1 MADKIAIL
9 KSEVSKYLNNS
20 DNIFFYYKG
29 RVALY
34 AILKAMGVSKDD
46 EVIIPAYTCVVVPN
60 AIMYLGA
67 KPIYVDIDR
76 ETYNMNINLIEKAI
90 NQKTK
95 AIICQNT
102 YGLSSFLEN
111 IIEIAQKHSLYTIE
125 DCTHG
130 FGGVYKGKPNGV
142 HCDASFFSMQ
152 WNKPF
157 SSGIGGFALINN
169 PNLLDEIERLETE
182 KIKPSL
188 RKRLILRLLYVFN
201 RYFLTNSTYWLLI
214 KLYRFLSKKNLIVG
228 SSSGE
233 ELEGKQMPS
242 DYFMD
247 YSDMQAAEAIRNI
260 RNLKDLLLLRK
271 KNAEIYSEF
280 LKNNNKTYVSK
291 ELFENHSFLKYPLL
305 VKNREHILNSAV
317 KHKIKLGD
325 WFISPLHPV
334 VSCFENWHF
343 YKDQYPESTDISEK
357 IINLPADC
365 RKPEKILSFLENE
378 IDMII

>member
-9 KSEVSKYLNNS
+9 KTEVSKYLDNA

-34 AILKAMGVSKDD
+34 AILKAMGVGKDD

-60 AIMYLGA
+60 AIIYLGA
-67 KPIYVDIDR
+67 KPVYVDIDR
-76 ETYNMNINLIEKAI
+76 DSYNMNINLIEKAI

-102 YGLSSFLEN
+102 YGLSSSLEN

-130 FGGVYKGKPNGV
+130 FGGLYNDKPNGIN
-142 HCDASFFSMQ
+142 CDASFFSMQ

-169 PNLLDEIERLETE
+169 QTLLTEIQKLETE
-182 KIKPSL
+182 KIKPGF
-188 RKRLILRLLYVFN
+188 RKRLVLKALYSFHRYLLSN
-201 RYFLTNSTYWLLI
+201 RTYWFLI
-214 KLYRFLSKKNLIVG
+214 GLYRFLSKKNLIVG
-228 SSSGE
+228 SSSGD

-247 YSDMQAAEAIRNI
+247 YSFVQAAEALRNI
-260 RNLKDLLLLRK
+260 KNLKELLLLRK
-271 KNAEIYSEF
+271 KNAEIYTDF
-280 LKNNNKTYVSK
+280 LKTYNKKHVPNQ
-291 ELFENHSFLKYPLL
+291 FFDNHSFLKYPILVNNREDFL
-305 VKNREHILNSAV
+305 NLAVKN
-317 KHKIKLGD
+317 KIRLGD

-334 VSCFENWHF
+334 KSCFENWHF
-343 YKDQYPESTDISEK
+343 DEKEYPVAVDISSK
-357 IINLPADC
+357 IINLPTDI
-365 RKPEKILSFLENE
+365 KNPTKVLSFLKNE
-378 IDMII
+378 IDRTI